1 MESLGQRMR
10 EAVAANRALL
20 AEAAAVGVMGGLSD
34 QDLLLV
40 AAVSEDSGRAADAV
54 RVLTAGEVA
63 DRSRPILGAESLA
76 KRMGFP
82 TPAELLEHVTR
93 VDLPTARARL
103 RLGAQTRQN
112 TALTGEL
119 LPAEFDAVRAG
130 LACGR
135 LGIDSA
141 RTITRILGQAK
152 RGAPTDI
159 YSRFVP
165 AEHELVCAAIGEPV
179 EPGAVA
185 EPPVPPSITEIQ
197 AVTWAAYLNPDGAEP
212 TERDFASR
220 GFWFKP
226 ARNGMI
232 PFGGLAMPE
241 VAARMQAV
249 FTSMTNPR
257 QSEKFMADEDRAAL
271 ELQAEQDG
279 LDAVQLKDP
288 RTRSQRQHDALATVF
303 DIAGRSG
310 ELPTLGGASPTM
322 VVTVHAADHESGHGV
337 GHVDG
342 LEIPI
347 PMVAVRQL
355 CCANGIQPVDLAAN
369 GKVLA
374 LGTTERCFNRA
385 QRRAMDARDGGCVIC
400 GRPAVETEAHH
411 VVPWAVDRRTH
422 VDNGVLLCWFH
433 HRTIESR
440 GGWRVRMVDGSP
452 QIMPPPELG
461 PPEWRPARRSRV
473 RQADALRQRMRT
485 RQ

>member
-1 MESLGQRMR
+1 MR

-20 AEAAAVGVMGGLSD
+20 AEVAAAGVLDGVSEE
-34 QDLLLV
+34 DLLLV
-40 AAVSEDSGRAADAV
+40 AAVGEAGGRAIDAV
-54 RVLTAGEVA
+54 RVLAAGEVGH
-63 DRSRPILGAESLA
+63 RSRPILGSESLA

-82 TPAELLEHVTR
+82 TPAELLEHLTR
-93 VDLPTARARL
+93 VGLPTARARL
-103 RLGAQTRQN
+103 RLGSQTRPN
-112 TALTGEL
+112 TTLTGEV

-135 LGIDSA
+135 LGLDSA
-141 RTITRILGQAK
+141 RIITRILGQAK
-152 RGAPTDI
+152 VGAPTDT

-185 EPPVPPSITEIQ
+185 EPAVPPSVTEIH
-197 AVTWAAYLNPDGAEP
+197 AHTWAAYLNPDGAEP
-212 TERDFASR
+212 TEKEFASR
-220 GFWFKP
+220 GFWFQP

-232 PFGGLAMPE
+232 PCGGLVVPE
-241 VAARMQAV
+241 LAGAMQAV

-257 QSEKFMADEDRAAL
+257 QSQKFLSDEDRAELERQVEETAL
-271 ELQAEQDG
+271 DP
-279 LDAVQLKDP
+279 VQLKDP

-303 DIAGRSG
+303 GIAARSG
-310 ELPTLGGASPTM
+310 ELPTLGGAAPTM
-322 VVTVHAADHESGHGV
+322 VVTVHADDHTSGHGV

-342 LEIPI
+342 LDVLI
-347 PMVAVRQL
+347 PMIAVQQL

-369 GKVLA
+369 GKILA

-411 VVPWAVDRRTH
+411 VVPWVVDRRTH

-433 HRTIESR
+433 HRTIDTR
-440 GGWRVRMVDGSP
+440 NGWRVRMIDGSP

-461 PPEWRPARRSRV
+461 PPVWQPARTSRV
-473 RQADALRQRMRT
+473 RQSDALRQHMH
-485 RQ
+485 RQQ